1 MKAVVFENV
10 TFQYS
15 NLDEPTLININ
26 LSIEEGEKVLITGK
40 SGSGKSTLA
49 HCINGLIPFTY
60 KGEIEGRV
68 TVNEMEPKNLSL
80 FAMGT
85 RVGSILQDQDCQ
97 FVGLS
102 SGEDV
107 AFALENDCVPPEEM
121 DPIVDRALLQVDMLE
136 HKSQPPQNLSGGQ
149 KQKVAIAGILAMNVP
164 ILLFDE
170 PLANLDPASGKKAME
185 TMIDIH
191 DKTGKTIVVIEHRI
205 EDVLEHGFDR
215 VIVMEE
221 GRIVFDGTPDRL
233 LAEDILPKC
242 GLRQPLYVEML
253 KLCGADINEEDKI
266 SLLENTIK
274 FKDQVVTRY
283 LADRFADKRPENK
296 TILKLEGVS
305 YRYYKDDPCTVED
318 ISFDVKEGEMLAIVG
333 NNGAGKSTLL
343 KAISGIAKYQKGSM
357 FFADSVRVPGN
368 KGDPHDGNRSDA
380 AHSVSFD
387 GPAEK
392 EMTCI
397 DGWTARRRALA
408 IGFVMQNPNHMIT
421 KNMIYDEVAFGL
433 RNFGITE
440 EEADRKVKEALRIC
454 GLYEYRNWPVS
465 SLSYG
470 QKKRVTIAAILSM
483 GPKVIILDE
492 PTAGQDYTSYREF
505 MTYLNEIKKTGVGII
520 LITHDMHLALEYAD
534 SSVVLSGGR
543 IIARDYIDRI
553 LADPSIISKANLK
566 HTSIERMGRLYGV
579 EDLSSFIAYFTRR
592 ITGGGKRSSGLVYGG
607 AEASEGGSL

>member
-1 MKAVVFENV
+1 MNAIVFEDV
-10 TFQYS
+10 TFKYN
-15 NLDEPTLININ
+15 NLDEPTLHNIN
-26 LSIEEGEKVLITGK
+26 LRIEEGEKVLITGK

-60 KGEIEGRV
+60 KGGIQGRI
-68 TVNEMEPKNLSL
+68 TVNGKEPKDLSL

-85 RVGSILQDQDCQ
+85 QVGSILQDQDCQ

-107 AFALENDCVPPEEM
+107 AFALENDCMPPEEM
-121 DPIVDRALLQVDMLE
+121 NPVVDRALAQVDMLE

-149 KQKVAIAGILAMNVP
+149 KQKVAIAGILAMDVP

-185 TMIDIH
+185 TVIDIH
-191 DKTGKTIVVIEHRI
+191 AKTGKTIIVIEHRI

-215 VIVMEE
+215 VVVMEE
-221 GRIVFDGTPDRL
+221 GRIVFDDTPDRL

-253 KLCGADINEEDKI
+253 KLCGVDMKEEDKI
-266 SLLENTIK
+266 SVLENTIK
-274 FKDQVVTRY
+274 FKDRVVARY
-283 LADRFADKRPENK
+283 LEDHFSDKRPDNR

-305 YRYYKDDPCTVED
+305 YKYYKDDPYTVED

-343 KAISGIAKYQKGSM
+343 KAISGIAKYQQGSM
-357 FFADSVRVPGN
+357 FYADPSYITGA
-368 KGDPHDGNRSDA
+368 SE
-380 AHSVSFD
+380 
-387 GPAEK
+387 EK
-392 EMTCI
+392 MICI
-397 DGWTARRRALA
+397 DKWTAKQRALS

-421 KNMIYDEVAFGL
+421 KNMIFDEVAFGL
-433 RNFGITE
+433 RNFGTNE
-440 EEADRKVKEALRIC
+440 EEVDRRTREALKTC

-470 QKKRVTIAAILSM
+470 QKKRVTIASILSM

-505 MTYLNEIKKTGVGII
+505 MTYLDEIKKTGVGVI

-543 IIARDYIDRI
+543 VIAIDYIDKI
-553 LADPSIISKANLK
+553 LADPLIIGKANLK

-592 ITGGGKRSSGLVYGG
+592 IAGGEL
-607 AEASEGGSL
+607 

>member
-1 MKAVVFENV
+1 MKAIVFEDV
-10 TFQYS
+10 TFRYN
-15 NLDEPTLININ
+15 NLDEPTLRNIN

-60 KGEIEGRV
+60 KGEIQGRI
-68 TVNEMEPKNLSL
+68 TVNGKEPMNLSI

-85 RVGSILQDQDCQ
+85 QVGSILQDQDCQ

-107 AFALENDCVPPEEM
+107 AFALENDCVPPEDM
-121 DPIVDRALLQVDMLE
+121 APIVDRALAQVDMLE
-136 HKSQPPQNLSGGQ
+136 HKTQPPQNLSGGQ
-149 KQKVAIAGILAMNVP
+149 KQKVAIAGILAMDVP

-185 TMIDIH
+185 TVTDIH
-191 DKTGKTIVVIEHRI
+191 AKTGKTILVIEHRI

-215 VIVMEE
+215 VVVMEE
-221 GRIVFDGTPDRL
+221 GRIVFDDTPDRL
-233 LAEDILPKC
+233 LAEDILPKY

-253 KLCGADINEEDKI
+253 KLCGADIKEEDKI
-266 SLLENTIK
+266 SVLENTIK
-274 FKDQVVTRY
+274 FRDQVVARY
-283 LADRFADKRPENK
+283 LEDHFADRRPDNR
-296 TILKLEGVS
+296 TILRLEGVC
-305 YRYYKDDPCTVED
+305 YRYYKDDPFTIED
-318 ISFDVKEGEMLAIVG
+318 VSFDVKEGEMLAVVG

-343 KAISGIAKYQKGSM
+343 KAISGIAKYQQGSM
-357 FFADSVRVPGN
+357 YLADPSI
-368 KGDPHDGNRSDA
+368 
-380 AHSVSFD
+380 
-387 GPAEK
+387 GPAHAEAP
-392 EMTCI
+392 ETSNDSTGQNTPEAMTCI
-397 DGWTARRRALA
+397 DRWTAKQRALA

-421 KNMIYDEVAFGL
+421 KDMIYDEVAFGL
-433 RNFGITE
+433 RNFGTTE
-440 EEADRKVKEALRIC
+440 EEIGRKVKEALRIC

-470 QKKRVTIAAILSM
+470 QKKRVTIASILSM
-483 GPKVIILDE
+483 GPRVIILDE

-505 MTYLNEIKKTGVGII
+505 MTYLDDIKKTGVGVI

-543 IIARDYIDRI
+543 VIAKDYIDRI
-553 LADPSIISKANLK
+553 LADSAIIGRANLK

-592 ITGGGKRSSGLVYGG
+592 ITGGDGGRSAFTHKGAAALEGG
-607 AEASEGGSL
+607 AL

>member
-1 MKAVVFENV
+1 MKAIVFENV
-10 TFQYS
+10 TFKYN
-15 NLDEPTLININ
+15 NLDEPTLRNID
-26 LSIEEGEKVLITGK
+26 LCIEEGEKVLITGK

-60 KGEIEGRV
+60 KGEIEGRIL
-68 TVNEMEPKNLSL
+68 VNGKEPRNLSL
-80 FAMGT
+80 FTMGT
-85 RVGSILQDQDCQ
+85 QVGSILQDQDCQ

-121 DPIVDRALLQVDMLE
+121 GPVVDRALAQVDMLE
-136 HKSQPPQNLSGGQ
+136 HKGQPPQNLSGGQ
-149 KQKVAIAGILAMNVP
+149 KQKVAIAGILAMDVP

-185 TMIDIH
+185 TMTEIH
-191 DKTGKTIVVIEHRI
+191 AKTGKTIIVIEHRI

-215 VIVMEE
+215 VVVIEE
-221 GRIVFDGTPDRL
+221 GRIVFNDTPDRL
-233 LAEDILPKC
+233 LAEDVLPRC

-253 KLCGADINEEDKI
+253 KLCGVEINEEDNI
-266 SLLENTIK
+266 SVLENTIK
-274 FKDQVVTRY
+274 YKGQVVTRY
-283 LADRFADKRPENK
+283 LEDRFADKRPDNR
-296 TILKLEGVS
+296 TILKLDGIC
-305 YRYYKDDPCTVED
+305 YRYYKDDPYTIED

-343 KAISGIAKYQKGSM
+343 KAIAGIAKYQEGSM
-357 FFADSVRVPGN
+357 YFASPESGASEDSMV
-368 KGDPHDGNRSDA
+368 
-380 AHSVSFD
+380 
-387 GPAEK
+387 
-392 EMTCI
+392 CI
-397 DGWTARRRALA
+397 DKWTAKQRALA

-421 KNMIYDEVAFGL
+421 KNMIFDEVAFGL
-433 RNFGITE
+433 RNFGASE
-440 EEADRKVKEALRIC
+440 EEVDYKVKEALKIC

-470 QKKRVTIAAILSM
+470 QKKRVTIASILSM
-483 GPKVIILDE
+483 GPKVVILDE

-505 MTYLNEIKKTGVGII
+505 MTYLDGIKKTGVGII

-543 IIARDYIDRI
+543 VIARDYIDKI
-553 LADPSIISKANLK
+553 LADASIISRANLK

-592 ITGGGKRSSGLVYGG
+592 ITGG
-607 AEASEGGSL
+607 AS

>member
-1 MKAVVFENV
+1 MNVIVFEDV
-10 TFQYS
+10 TFKYN
-15 NLDEPTLININ
+15 NLDEPTLHNIN
-26 LSIEEGEKVLITGK
+26 LRIEEGEKVLITGK

-60 KGEIEGRV
+60 KGEIQGRI
-68 TVNEMEPKNLSL
+68 TVNGKEPKELSL
-80 FAMGT
+80 FAMGMQ
-85 RVGSILQDQDCQ
+85 VGSILQDQDCQ

-107 AFALENDCVPPEEM
+107 AFALENDCMPPEEM
-121 DPIVDRALLQVDMLE
+121 GSVVDRALAQVDMLE
-136 HKSQPPQNLSGGQ
+136 HKKQPPQNLSGGQ
-149 KQKVAIAGILAMNVP
+149 KQKVAIAGILAMDVP

-191 DKTGKTIVVIEHRI
+191 AKTGKTIIVIEHRI

-215 VIVMEE
+215 VVVMEE
-221 GRIVFDGTPDRL
+221 GSIVFDDTPDRL

-253 KLCGADINEEDKI
+253 KLCGADIKEEDKI
-266 SLLENTIK
+266 SVLENTIK
-274 FKDQVVTRY
+274 FKDQVVARY
-283 LADRFADKRPENK
+283 LEDHFSDKRPDNR
-296 TILKLEGVS
+296 TILKLEGVG
-305 YRYYKDDPCTVED
+305 YKYYKEDPYTVED

-343 KAISGIAKYQKGSM
+343 KAISGIAKYQQGSM
-357 FFADSVRVPGN
+357 FYADASNIAGA
-368 KGDPHDGNRSDA
+368 SE
-380 AHSVSFD
+380 
-387 GPAEK
+387 EK
-392 EMTCI
+392 MTCI
-397 DGWTARRRALA
+397 DKWTAKQRALS

-421 KNMIYDEVAFGL
+421 KNMIFDEVAFGL
-433 RNFGITE
+433 RNFGTNE
-440 EEADRKVKEALRIC
+440 EEVDRRTREALKTC

-470 QKKRVTIAAILSM
+470 QKKRVTIASILSM

-505 MTYLNEIKKTGVGII
+505 MTYLDEIKKTGVGVI

-543 IIARDYIDRI
+543 VIARDYIDKI
-553 LADPSIISKANLK
+553 LADPLIISKANLK

-592 ITGGGKRSSGLVYGG
+592 IAGG
-607 AEASEGGSL
+607 AL

>member
-1 MKAVVFENV
+1 MKAIVFEDV
-10 TFQYS
+10 TFKYN
-15 NLDEPTLININ
+15 NLDEPTLRNIN

-60 KGEIEGRV
+60 KGEIQGRIL
-68 TVNEMEPKNLSL
+68 VNGEEPKNLSL

-85 RVGSILQDQDCQ
+85 QVGSILQDQDCQ

-107 AFALENDCVPPEEM
+107 AFALENDCVPSEDMEPL
-121 DPIVDRALLQVDMLE
+121 VDRALTQVDMLE
-136 HKSQPPQNLSGGQ
+136 HKTQPPQNLSGGQ

-191 DKTGKTIVVIEHRI
+191 AKTGKTIVVIEHRI

-215 VIVMEE
+215 VVVIEE
-221 GRIVFDGTPDRL
+221 GRIVFDDTPDRL

-253 KLCGADINEEDKI
+253 KLCEADIQEEDKI
-266 SLLENTIK
+266 SVLENTIK
-274 FKDQVVTRY
+274 FKDQVVARY
-283 LADRFADKRPENK
+283 LEDHFDDKRPDNK
-296 TILKLEGVS
+296 TILKLEGVC
-305 YRYYKDDPCTVED
+305 YRYYKDDPFTIED

-343 KAISGIAKYQKGSM
+343 KTISGIAKYQKGSM
-357 FFADSVRVPGN
+357 YLADI
-368 KGDPHDGNRSDA
+368 RS
-380 AHSVSFD
+380 
-387 GPAEK
+387 AE
-392 EMTCI
+392 EAMTCI
-397 DGWTARRRALA
+397 DKWTAKQRALS

-433 RNFGITE
+433 RNFGTKE
-440 EEADRKVKEALRIC
+440 EEVDRRVKEALKIC
-454 GLYEYRNWPVS
+454 GLYEYRNWPVA

-470 QKKRVTIAAILSM
+470 QKKRVTIASILSM

-505 MTYLNEIKKTGVGII
+505 MTYLDEIKKTGVGII

-543 IIARDYIDRI
+543 VLAKDYIDRI
-553 LADPSIISKANLK
+553 LADSSIISKANLK

-592 ITGGGKRSSGLVYGG
+592 ITGGDDSVRSFASGRVPVFEGG
-607 AEASEGGSL
+607 AL

>member
-1 MKAVVFENV
+1 MNAIVFEDV
-10 TFQYS
+10 TFKYN
-15 NLDEPTLININ
+15 NLDDPTLRNIN
-26 LSIEEGEKVLITGK
+26 LRIEEGEKVLITGK

-60 KGEIEGRV
+60 KGEIQGRIL
-68 TVNEMEPKNLSL
+68 VNGKEPKDFSL
-80 FAMGT
+80 FTMGT
-85 RVGSILQDQDCQ
+85 QVGSILQDQDCQ

-107 AFALENDCVPPEEM
+107 AFALENDCMPPEEM
-121 DPIVDRALLQVDMLE
+121 GPVVDRALAQVDMLE

-149 KQKVAIAGILAMNVP
+149 KQKVAIAGILAMDVP

-191 DKTGKTIVVIEHRI
+191 AKTGRTIIVIEHRI

-215 VIVMEE
+215 VVVLEE
-221 GRIVFDGTPDRL
+221 GRIVFDDTPDRL

-253 KLCGADINEEDKI
+253 KLCGVDMKEEDKI
-266 SLLENTIK
+266 SVLENTIK

-283 LADRFADKRPENK
+283 LEDHFSDKRPDNR

-305 YRYYKDDPCTVED
+305 YKYYKEDPYTIED
-318 ISFDVKEGEMLAIVG
+318 IRFDVKEGEMLAIVG

-343 KAISGIAKYQKGSM
+343 RAISGIAKYQQGSM
-357 FFADSVRVPGN
+357 FFVNPSHLARASE
-368 KGDPHDGNRSDA
+368 
-380 AHSVSFD
+380 
-387 GPAEK
+387 EK
-392 EMTCI
+392 MICI
-397 DGWTARRRALA
+397 DKWTTKQRALS

-421 KNMIYDEVAFGL
+421 KNMIFDEVAFGL
-433 RNFGITE
+433 RNFGTNE
-440 EEADRKVKEALRIC
+440 EEVDRRTREALKTC

-505 MTYLNEIKKTGVGII
+505 MTYLDEIKKTGVGVI

-543 IIARDYIDRI
+543 VIARDYIDKI
-553 LADPSIISKANLK
+553 LADPLIISKANLK

-592 ITGGGKRSSGLVYGG
+592 IAGG
-607 AEASEGGSL
+607 AL

>member
-1 MKAVVFENV
+1 MNAIVFEDV
-10 TFQYS
+10 TFKYN
-15 NLDEPTLININ
+15 NLDEPTLSNIN
-26 LSIEEGEKVLITGK
+26 LRIEEGEKVLITGK

-60 KGEIEGRV
+60 KGEIQGRI
-68 TVNEMEPKNLSL
+68 TVNGKEPGSLSL

-85 RVGSILQDQDCQ
+85 QVGSILQDQDCQ

-107 AFALENDCVPPEEM
+107 AFALENDCVPPEDM
-121 DPIVDRALLQVDMLE
+121 SAVVDRALAQVDMLGKKE
-136 HKSQPPQNLSGGQ
+136 QPPQNLSGGQ

-191 DKTGKTIVVIEHRI
+191 ENTGKTIIVIEHRI

-215 VIVMEE
+215 VIVMGE

-233 LAEDILPKC
+233 LAEDLLPRC

-253 KLCGADINEEDKI
+253 KFCGADIHEEDKI
-266 SLLENTIK
+266 SVLENTIK
-274 FKDQVVTRY
+274 YKDQVVTRY
-283 LADRFADKRPENK
+283 LEDHFTDKRPDNR
-296 TILKLEGVS
+296 TILKLESVC
-305 YRYYKDDPCTVED
+305 YRYFKDDPFTIED
-318 ISFDVKEGEMLAIVG
+318 ISFDVKVGEMLAIVG

-343 KAISGIAKYQKGSM
+343 KTISGIAKYQQGSM
-357 FFADSVRVPGN
+357 FFE
-368 KGDPHDGNRSDA
+368 DA
-380 AHSVSFD
+380 
-387 GPAEK
+387 
-392 EMTCI
+392 CI
-397 DGWTARRRALA
+397 DKWTTKQRALA

-421 KNMIYDEVAFGL
+421 KSMVFDEVAFGL
-433 RNFGITE
+433 RNFGTKE
-440 EEADRKVKEALRIC
+440 EEIDRKVMKALKIC

-492 PTAGQDYTSYREF
+492 PTAGQDYTSYKEF
-505 MTYLNEIKKTGVGII
+505 MIYLDEIKKTGVGII

-543 IIARDYIDRI
+543 VIARDYIDKI
-553 LADPSIISKANLK
+553 LADPLIISKANLK
-566 HTSIERMGRLYGV
+566 HTSIERMGRLYDV
-579 EDLSSFIAYFTRR
+579 EDISSFIAYFTRR
-592 ITGGGKRSSGLVYGG
+592 ITGGAL
-607 AEASEGGSL
+607 

>member
-1 MKAVVFENV
+1 MKAIVFENV
-10 TFQYS
+10 TFRYN
-15 NLDEPTLININ
+15 NLDEPTLHNIN

-60 KGEIEGRV
+60 KGEIQGRLL
-68 TVNEMEPKNLSL
+68 VNGEEPKTRSL

-85 RVGSILQDQDCQ
+85 QVGSILQDQDCQ

-102 SGEDV
+102 AGEDV
-107 AFALENDCVPPEEM
+107 AFALENDCVPAEEM
-121 DPIVDRALLQVDMLE
+121 GPIVDHALSQVDMLE
-136 HKSQPPQNLSGGQ
+136 QKGQPPQNLSGGQ

-185 TMIDIH
+185 TMLDIH
-191 DKTGKTIVVIEHRI
+191 DRTGKTIVVIEHRI
-205 EDVLEHGFDR
+205 EDVLEHSFDR
-215 VIVMEE
+215 VIVIEE
-221 GRIVFDGTPDRL
+221 GRVAFDGSPDRL
-233 LAEDILPKC
+233 LAEDVLPRC

-253 KLCGADINEEDKI
+253 KLCGVEIKEEDRI
-266 SLLENTIK
+266 SVLENTIK
-274 FKDQVVTRY
+274 FKDQVVSSY
-283 LADRFADKRPENK
+283 LADRFSGKRPDNK
-296 TILKLEGVS
+296 TILRLEGVC
-305 YRYYKDDPCTVED
+305 YRYYKDDPYTIKDVG
-318 ISFDVKEGEMLAIVG
+318 FDVKQGEMLAIVG

-343 KAISGIAKYQKGSM
+343 KAISGLVKYQKGSM
-357 FFADSVRVPGN
+357 YFEEV
-368 KGDPHDGNRSDA
+368 
-380 AHSVSFD
+380 
-387 GPAEK
+387 
-392 EMTCI
+392 CI
-397 DGWTARRRALA
+397 DKWTAKRRALA

-433 RNFGITE
+433 RNFGTAE
-440 EEADRKVKEALRIC
+440 EEVDWKVKEALKIC

-470 QKKRVTIAAILSM
+470 QKKRVTIASILSM

-505 MTYLNEIKKTGVGII
+505 MTYLDEIKQTGVAII

-543 IIARDYIDRI
+543 VIALDSIDRI
-553 LADPSIISKANLK
+553 LADPLIISRANLK

-592 ITGGGKRSSGLVYGG
+592 ITGGVL
-607 AEASEGGSL
+607 

>member
-1 MKAVVFENV
+1 MGAIVFENV
-10 TFQYS
+10 TFKYN
-15 NLDEPTLININ
+15 NLDEPTLHNIN
-26 LSIEEGEKVLITGK
+26 LTIEEGEKVLITGK

-60 KGEIEGRV
+60 KGELLGRV
-68 TVNEMEPKNLSL
+68 SINGQEPKELSL
-80 FAMGT
+80 FAMGIQ
-85 RVGSILQDQDCQ
+85 VGSILQDQDCQ

-107 AFALENDCVPPEEM
+107 AFALENDCMPPEDM
-121 DPIVDRALLQVDMLE
+121 GSVVDRALTQVDMFK
-136 HKSQPPQNLSGGQ
+136 HKNQPPQNLSGGQ
-149 KQKVAIAGILAMNVP
+149 KQKVAIAGILAMDVP

-185 TMIDIH
+185 TMVEIH
-191 DKTGKTIVVIEHRI
+191 KRTGKTIIVIEHRI

-215 VIVMEE
+215 VIVIED
-221 GRIVFDGTPDRL
+221 GNIVFDGTPDKL
-233 LAEDILPKC
+233 LAEDILPKY

-253 KLCGADINEEDKI
+253 KLCGAKVEEDDRI
-266 SLLENTIK
+266 SVLKNTMK
-274 FKDQVVTRY
+274 FKDQVVGKY
-283 LADRFADKRPENK
+283 LEDRFDDKRPDNR
-296 TILKLEGVS
+296 TILKLKDVS
-305 YRYYKDDPCTVED
+305 YRYYKDDPYTIEN
-318 ISFDVKEGEMLAIVG
+318 ISFDVKAGEMLAIVG

-343 KAISGIAKYQKGSM
+343 KAISGIAKYQQGAM
-357 FFADSVRVPGN
+357 FLADEANHSE
-368 KGDPHDGNRSDA
+368 SDKASIA
-380 AHSVSFD
+380 ANPEDAGLV
-387 GPAEK
+387 
-392 EMTCI
+392 CI
-397 DGWTARRRALA
+397 DKWTAKQRALS

-421 KNMIYDEVAFGL
+421 KDMIYDEVAFGL
-433 RNFGITE
+433 RNFNTPE
-440 EEADRKVKEALRIC
+440 EEVDNKVKNALKIC

-470 QKKRVTIAAILSM
+470 QKKRVTIASILSM

-505 MTYLNEIKKTGVGII
+505 MSHLDDIKKTGVAII

-534 SSVVLSGGR
+534 NSVVLSEGR

-553 LADPSIISKANLK
+553 LADPAIISRANLK

-592 ITGGGKRSSGLVYGG
+592 ITGG
-607 AEASEGGSL
+607 AS

>member
-1 MKAVVFENV
+1 MKAIVFENV
-10 TFQYS
+10 TFKYN
-15 NLDEPTLININ
+15 NLDEPTLHDIN

-60 KGEIEGRV
+60 KGEIQGRI
-68 TVNEMEPKNLSL
+68 TVNGKEPRSLSL

-85 RVGSILQDQDCQ
+85 QVGSILQDQDCQ

-107 AFALENDCVPPEEM
+107 AFALENDCVTPADMGPV
-121 DPIVDRALLQVDMLE
+121 VDRALNQVDMLE
-136 HKSQPPQNLSGGQ
+136 HKTQPPQNLSGGQ
-149 KQKVAIAGILAMNVP
+149 KQKVAIAGILAMDVP

-185 TMIDIH
+185 TMLDIH
-191 DKTGKTIVVIEHRI
+191 ARTGKTIVVIEHRI

-215 VIVMEE
+215 VIVIEE
-221 GRIVFDGTPDRL
+221 GRIVFDDTPDRL

-253 KLCGADINEEDKI
+253 KLCGANINEEDKI
-266 SLLENTIK
+266 SVLENTIK

-283 LADRFADKRPENK
+283 LEDRFSDKRPDNR
-296 TILKLEGVS
+296 TILKLSGVC
-305 YRYYKDDPCTVED
+305 YRYYKDDPYTIED
-318 ISFDVKEGEMLAIVG
+318 VGFDVKEGEMLAIVG

-343 KAISGIAKYQKGSM
+343 KAISGIAKYQQGSM
-357 FFADSVRVPGN
+357 YFSGAPAAAVA
-368 KGDPHDGNRSDA
+368 SDTA
-380 AHSVSFD
+380 GAGS
-387 GPAEK
+387 AEGAL
-392 EMTCI
+392 TCI
-397 DGWTARRRALA
+397 DKWTTKQRALA

-433 RNFGITE
+433 RNFGKPE
-440 EEADRKVKEALRIC
+440 EEVDRRAKEALKIC

-470 QKKRVTIAAILSM
+470 QKKRVTIASILSM

-505 MTYLNEIKKTGVGII
+505 MTYLDGIKKTGVGII

-543 IIARDYIDRI
+543 VIARDYIDKI
-553 LADPSIISKANLK
+553 LADPVIISRANLK
-566 HTSIERMGRLYGV
+566 HTSIERMGKLYGV

-592 ITGGGKRSSGLVYGG
+592 ISGG
-607 AEASEGGSL
+607 AL

>member
-10 TFQYS
+10 TFKYN
-15 NLDEPTLININ
+15 NLDEPTLHKID

-60 KGEIEGRV
+60 KGEIEGRIL
-68 TVNEMEPKNLSL
+68 VNGKEPRSLSL
-80 FAMGT
+80 FSMGT
-85 RVGSILQDQDCQ
+85 QVGSILQDQDCQ

-107 AFALENDCVPPEEM
+107 AFALENDCVSPLEM
-121 DPIVDRALLQVDMLE
+121 GPVVDRALLQVDMLE
-136 HKSQPPQNLSGGQ
+136 HKGQPPQNLSGGQ
-149 KQKVAIAGILAMNVP
+149 KQKVAIAGILAMDVP

-185 TMIDIH
+185 TMTEIH
-191 DKTGKTIVVIEHRI
+191 RDTGKTIIVIEHRI

-215 VIVMEE
+215 VIVVED
-221 GRIVFDGTPDRL
+221 GRIVFDNTPDKL
-233 LAEDILPKC
+233 LAEDVLRKC

-253 KLCGADINEEDKI
+253 KLCGAKLKEEDKI
-266 SLLENTIK
+266 SILENTIK
-274 FKDQVVTRY
+274 FKDLVVTRY
-283 LADRFADKRPENK
+283 LEDHFTDKRPDND

-305 YRYYKDDPCTVED
+305 YRYYKGDPFTVEKV
-318 ISFDVKEGEMLAIVG
+318 SFDVKEGEMLAIVG

-343 KAISGIAKYQKGSM
+343 KTISGIVKYQEGSM
-357 FFADSVRVPGN
+357 YLAEG
-368 KGDPHDGNRSDA
+368 
-380 AHSVSFD
+380 FD
-387 GPAEK
+387 GHKPAAGIGAEK
-392 EMTCI
+392 DALTCI
-397 DGWTARRRALA
+397 DRWTAKQRALA

-433 RNFGITE
+433 RNFGVKE
-440 EEADRKVKEALRIC
+440 DEVDRKVQEALRIC
-454 GLYEYRNWPVS
+454 GLHEYRNWPVT

-505 MTYLNEIKKTGVGII
+505 MTYLDNIKKSGVGII

-543 IIARDYIDRI
+543 VIALDYIDKI
-553 LADPSIISKANLK
+553 LADPAIISRANLK
-566 HTSIERMGRLYGV
+566 HTSIEKMGRLYGV
-579 EDLSSFIAYFTRR
+579 EDLSAFIAYFTRR
-592 ITGGGKRSSGLVYGG
+592 ITGGDDSRRGCGCAPILEGG
-607 AEASEGGSL
+607 AL

>member
-1 MKAVVFENV
+1 MKAIVFENV
-10 TFQYS
+10 TFQYD
-15 NLDEPTLININ
+15 NLDEPTLFNIN

-60 KGEIEGRV
+60 KGSVQGRIL
-68 TVNEMEPKNLSL
+68 VNDCEPKDLSL
-80 FAMGT
+80 FAMGS

-107 AFALENDCVPPEEM
+107 AFALENDCVPPDEM
-121 DPIVDRALLQVDMLE
+121 GPVVDRALAQVDMLE
-136 HKSQPPQNLSGGQ
+136 HKAQPPQNLSGGQ
-149 KQKVAIAGILAMNVP
+149 KQKVAIAGILAMEVP

-191 DKTGKTIVVIEHRI
+191 ARTGKTIVVIEHRI

-221 GRIVFDGTPDRL
+221 GHIVFDDTPDRL
-233 LAEDILPKC
+233 LADDILPKY

-253 KLCGADINEEDKI
+253 KLCGAEIKEEDKI
-266 SLLENTIK
+266 SVLENTVK
-274 FKDQVVTRY
+274 YKDRVVTKY
-283 LADRFADKRPENK
+283 MEDRFADKRPENR
-296 TILKLEGVS
+296 TILRLEGVS
-305 YRYYKDDPCTVED
+305 YRYYKDDPYTIED
-318 ISFDVKEGEMLAIVG
+318 ISFDVKEGEMLAVVG

-343 KAISGIAKYQKGSM
+343 KAISGIARYQQGSM
-357 FFADSVRVPGN
+357 FYAEAEPA
-368 KGDPHDGNRSDA
+368 GDGA
-380 AHSVSFD
+380 
-387 GPAEK
+387 
-392 EMTCI
+392 MTCI
-397 DGWTARRRALA
+397 DSWTAKQRALA

-433 RNFGITE
+433 RNFGVTE
-440 EEADRKVKEALRIC
+440 EEVGEKVREALKIC

-470 QKKRVTIAAILSM
+470 QKKRVTIASILSM

-505 MTYLNEIKKTGVGII
+505 MVYLDEIKKTGVGII

-543 IIARDYIDRI
+543 VIARDYIDRI
-553 LADPSIISKANLK
+553 LADASIISRANLK

-592 ITGGGKRSSGLVYGG
+592 ITGGGDGGPALGLGG
-607 AEASEGGSL
+607 KAVLGEGAI

>member
-1 MKAVVFENV
+1 MKAIVFEDV
-10 TFQYS
+10 TFKYN
-15 NLDEPTLININ
+15 NLDEPTLRNIN
-26 LSIEEGEKVLITGK
+26 LCIEEGERVLITGK

-60 KGEIEGRV
+60 KGEIKGRI
-68 TVNEMEPKNLSL
+68 TVRGEEPKNLSL

-85 RVGSILQDQDCQ
+85 QVGSILQDQDCQ

-121 DPIVDRALLQVDMLE
+121 GPIVDQALAQVDMLE

-149 KQKVAIAGILAMNVP
+149 KQKVAIAGILAMDVP

-185 TMIDIH
+185 TMLDIH
-191 DKTGKTIVVIEHRI
+191 AKTGKTILVIEHRI

-215 VIVMEE
+215 VIVIEE
-221 GRIVFDGTPDRL
+221 GRIVFDDTPDRL
-233 LAEDILPKC
+233 LAADILPKC

-253 KLCGADINEEDKI
+253 KRCGVDITEEDKI
-266 SLLENTIK
+266 SVLENTIK
-274 FKDQVVTRY
+274 FKDQVVERY
-283 LADRFADKRPENK
+283 LEDRFRDKRPDNR

-305 YRYYKDDPCTVED
+305 YKYYKDDPYTIED

-343 KAISGIAKYQKGSM
+343 KAISGIAKYQKGSI
-357 FFADSVRVPGN
+357 FYAEPT
-368 KGDPHDGNRSDA
+368 DA
-380 AHSVSFD
+380 AEAGSKV
-387 GPAEK
+387 ET
-392 EMTCI
+392 MTCI
-397 DGWTARRRALA
+397 DKWTAKQRALA

-421 KNMIYDEVAFGL
+421 KDMIFDEVAFGL
-433 RNFGITE
+433 RNFGTRE
-440 EEADRKVKEALRIC
+440 EEVDRSVKEALKIC

-470 QKKRVTIAAILSM
+470 QKKRVTIASILSM

-505 MTYLNEIKKTGVGII
+505 MAYLDHIKKTGVAIL

-534 SSVVLSGGR
+534 SGVVLSGGKV
-543 IIARDYIDRI
+543 IALDYIDRI
-553 LADPSIISKANLK
+553 LADSSIISRANLK

-579 EDLSSFIAYFTRR
+579 EDLSSFIAYFTRSISSCDAGGR
-592 ITGGGKRSSGLVYGG
+592 YCAAEAGGGL
-607 AEASEGGSL
+607 

>member
-1 MKAVVFENV
+1 MNAIVFEDV
-10 TFQYS
+10 TFKYN
-15 NLDEPTLININ
+15 NLDEPTLTNIN
-26 LSIEEGEKVLITGK
+26 LRIEEGEKVLITGK

-60 KGEIEGRV
+60 KGEIQGRI
-68 TVNEMEPKNLSL
+68 TVNGKEPGGLSL

-85 RVGSILQDQDCQ
+85 QVGSILQDQDCQ

-121 DPIVDRALLQVDMLE
+121 GPVVDRALAQVDMLG
-136 HKSQPPQNLSGGQ
+136 HKAQPPQNLSGGQ
-149 KQKVAIAGILAMNVP
+149 KQKVAIAGILAMDVP

-191 DKTGKTIVVIEHRI
+191 GNTGKTILVIEHRI

-215 VIVMEE
+215 VIVMAE
-221 GRIVFDGTPDRL
+221 GRVVFDGTPDRL
-233 LAEDILPKC
+233 LAEDLLPRC

-266 SLLENTIK
+266 SVLENTIK
-274 FKDQVVTRY
+274 YKDQVVTRY
-283 LADRFADKRPENK
+283 LEDHFTDKRPDNR
-296 TILKLEGVS
+296 TILKLESVC
-305 YRYYKDDPCTVED
+305 YRYYKDDPFTIED
-318 ISFDVKEGEMLAIVG
+318 ISFDVKVGEMLAIVG

-343 KAISGIAKYQKGSM
+343 KAISGIAKYQQGSM
-357 FFADSVRVPGN
+357 FFEDS
-368 KGDPHDGNRSDA
+368 
-380 AHSVSFD
+380 
-387 GPAEK
+387 
-392 EMTCI
+392 CI
-397 DGWTARRRALA
+397 DKWNTKQRALA

-421 KNMIYDEVAFGL
+421 KSMVFDEVAFGL
-433 RNFGITE
+433 RNFGVNE
-440 EEADRKVKEALRIC
+440 EETDRKVREALKIC

-492 PTAGQDYTSYREF
+492 PTAGQDYTSYKEF
-505 MTYLNEIKKTGVGII
+505 MTYLDEIKKTGVGIL

-543 IIARDYIDRI
+543 VIARDYIDKI
-553 LADPSIISKANLK
+553 LADPLIINKANLK

-579 EDLSSFIAYFTRR
+579 KDISSFIAYFTRR
-592 ITGGGKRSSGLVYGG
+592 ITGGAL
-607 AEASEGGSL
+607 

>member
-1 MKAVVFENV
+1 MKAIVFEDV
-10 TFQYS
+10 TFRYN
-15 NLDEPTLININ
+15 NLDEPTLHNIN

-60 KGEIEGRV
+60 KGEIQGRV
-68 TVNEMEPKNLSL
+68 LVNGEEPKNRSL

-85 RVGSILQDQDCQ
+85 QVGSILQDQDCQ

-107 AFALENDCVPPEEM
+107 AFALENDCVPAEEM
-121 DPIVDRALLQVDMLE
+121 GPIVDRALSQVDMLE
-136 HKSQPPQNLSGGQ
+136 QKDQPPQNLSGGQ

-191 DKTGKTIVVIEHRI
+191 DRTGKTIVVIEHRI

-215 VIVMEE
+215 VIVVEE
-221 GRIVFDGTPDRL
+221 GRIVFDGSPDRL
-233 LAEDILPKC
+233 LAEDVLPRC

-253 KLCGADINEEDKI
+253 KLCGVEIKEADRI
-266 SLLENTIK
+266 SVLENTIK
-274 FKDQVVTRY
+274 FKDQVVARY
-283 LADRFADKRPENK
+283 LADRFSGKRPDNK
-296 TILKLEGVS
+296 TILRLEGVS
-305 YRYYKDDPCTVED
+305 YRYYKDDPYTVED
-318 ISFDVKEGEMLAIVG
+318 ISFDVKQGEMLAIVG

-343 KAISGIAKYQKGSM
+343 KAISGIVKYQKGSIY
-357 FFADSVRVPGN
+357 FEEA
-368 KGDPHDGNRSDA
+368 
-380 AHSVSFD
+380 
-387 GPAEK
+387 
-392 EMTCI
+392 CI
-397 DGWTARRRALA
+397 DKWTAKRRALA

-421 KNMIYDEVAFGL
+421 KNIIYDEVAFGL
-433 RNFGITE
+433 RNFGTAE
-440 EEADRKVKEALRIC
+440 EEVDWKVKEALKTC

-470 QKKRVTIAAILSM
+470 QKKRVTIASILSM

-505 MTYLNEIKKTGVGII
+505 MAYLDEIKQTGVAII

-543 IIARDYIDRI
+543 VIARDYIDRI
-553 LADPSIISKANLK
+553 LADPLIISKANLK

-592 ITGGGKRSSGLVYGG
+592 ITGGVL
-607 AEASEGGSL
+607 

>member
-1 MKAVVFENV
+1 MKAIVFENV
-10 TFQYS
+10 TFKYN
-15 NLDEPTLININ
+15 NLDEPTLHNIN

-60 KGEIEGRV
+60 KGEIQGRIL
-68 TVNEMEPKNLSL
+68 VNGQEPGSLSL

-107 AFALENDCVPPEEM
+107 AFALENDCVPPDEM
-121 DPIVDRALLQVDMLE
+121 GFVVDRALAQVEMLK
-136 HKSQPPQNLSGGQ
+136 HKTQPPQNLSGGQ

-185 TMIDIH
+185 TMVDIH
-191 DKTGKTIVVIEHRI
+191 KRTGKTIIVIEHRI

-215 VIVMEE
+215 VIVIED
-221 GRIVFDGTPDRL
+221 GTIVFDGTPDKL
-233 LAEDILPKC
+233 LAEDILPKY

-253 KLCGADINEEDKI
+253 KLCGAEVKAEDRI
-266 SLLENTIK
+266 SVLENTVK
-274 FKDQVVTRY
+274 FKDQVVGKY
-283 LADRFADKRPENK
+283 LEDRFVDKRPDNRA
-296 TILKLEGVS
+296 ILKLKDVS
-305 YRYYKDDPCTVED
+305 YRYYKEDPYTIEN
-318 ISFDVKEGEMLAIVG
+318 ISFDVKAGEMLAVVG

-343 KAISGIAKYQKGSM
+343 KAISGIAKYQQGSM
-357 FFADSVRVPGN
+357 FLA
-368 KGDPHDGNRSDA
+368 DA
-380 AHSVSFD
+380 ANHP
-387 GPAEK
+387 GPDQTAASEAAG
-392 EMTCI
+392 EAGLVCI
-397 DGWTARRRALA
+397 DGWTAKQRALS

-433 RNFGITE
+433 RNLGAAE
-440 EEADRKVKEALRIC
+440 EEIDRKVREALKIC
-454 GLYEYRNWPVS
+454 GLNEYRNWPVS

-470 QKKRVTIAAILSM
+470 QKKRVTIASILSM

-505 MTYLNEIKKTGVGII
+505 MTYLDDIKKTGVAII

-543 IIARDYIDRI
+543 VIARDYIDRI
-553 LADPSIISKANLK
+553 LADSAIISRANLK

-592 ITGGGKRSSGLVYGG
+592 VIGG
-607 AEASEGGSL
+607 AS